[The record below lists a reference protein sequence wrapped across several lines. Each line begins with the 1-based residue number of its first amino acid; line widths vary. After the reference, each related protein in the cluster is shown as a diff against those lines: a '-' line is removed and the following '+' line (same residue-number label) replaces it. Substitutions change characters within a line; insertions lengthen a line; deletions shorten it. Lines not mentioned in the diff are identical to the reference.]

1 MSKFK
6 INLYCND
13 SLDPST
19 SDKNSPKHMEW
30 VRDGSGE
37 VNFYV
42 SHRALHQ
49 VNQLTYGYLN
59 QSKSLQENINL
70 QKRMQTSLP
79 VGLMGSLVVIRL
91 L

>member
-19 SDKNSPKHMEW
+19 SDKNTPKHMEW

-42 SHRALHQ
+42 SHRAFDA
-49 VNQLTYGYLN
+49 
-59 QSKSLQENINL
+59 IND
-70 QKRMQTSLP
+70 TATTE
-79 VGLMGSLVVIRL
+79 IYT
-91 L
+91 